1 MLQAPRQSARDSAS
15 GAPRHR
21 HHTGTPHP
29 AVTEPID
36 GNNRLKRTLGLPLV
50 TLYGLGNILGAGIYV
65 LVGKVAGFAGSSTIL
80 AFLIAMV
87 VAAVT
92 ALSYMELAG
101 RYPVS
106 GSVSVYLHRA
116 FGKRWLSTAI
126 GLTMVG
132 GGVASAAALAQG
144 FSGYLNSFVSV
155 PTIAGSVG
163 LLVALGAI
171 AVKGI
176 GESAT
181 FAAVLT
187 GLEVLGLALV
197 IWFGRTA
204 FAHINV
210 GGLVAIDPAVGLG
223 GVFAGAFL
231 AFYAFIGFEDMV
243 NVAEEA
249 KNPRRTMPLAIL
261 FSLLASTVLYLL
273 VVVVSTTLVS
283 PAELADSEAPLTLVF
298 ERSGASHGVLLSL
311 IGMIAAMNGI
321 IVQIIMGS
329 RILYGLAAE
338 GWIHRSF
345 GKVHTSF
352 QTPVTA
358 TLLVLAAMIAATAV
372 LPLVSLARLTS
383 LLVLIIF
390 TLVNASLI
398 VIKRRHRDHGGY
410 IDVPAAVPY
419 VGVALCLGTL
429 VLQAVNW

>member
-1 MLQAPRQSARDSAS
+1 M
-15 GAPRHR
+15 
-21 HHTGTPHP
+21 
-29 AVTEPID
+29 TEPI
-36 GNNRLKRTLGLPLV
+36 GGEAGLNRTLGLPLV

-65 LVGKVAGFAGSSTIL
+65 LVGKVAGFAGSSTTL

-106 GSVSVYLHRA
+106 GSVAVYLHRA
-116 FGKRWLSTAI
+116 FGKRWLSTAV

-144 FSGYLNSFVSV
+144 FSGYLNSFASV
-155 PTIAGSVG
+155 PTVAGSVG

-187 GLEVLGLALV
+187 GLEVLGLVLV
-197 IWFGRTA
+197 IWFGRNA
-204 FAHINV
+204 FTNIKFE
-210 GGLVAIDPAVGLG
+210 GLVAIDPAVGLG

-273 VVVVSTTLVS
+273 VVVVSTTLVT
-283 PAELADSEAPLTLVF
+283 PAELANSEAPLTLVF
-298 ERSGASHGVLLSL
+298 ERSGASHGVLLSI
-311 IGMIAAMNGI
+311 IGMVAAMNGV

-338 GWIHRSF
+338 GWIDTRFARVHRAY
-345 GKVHTSF
+345 
-352 QTPVTA
+352 QTPVPA
-358 TLLVLAAMIAATAV
+358 TLVVLAAMIAGTV
-372 LPLVSLARLTS
+372 LLPLVSLARLTS

-390 TLVNASLI
+390 TLVNVALI

-410 IDVPAAVPY
+410 IDVPVVIPY
-419 VGVALCLGTL
+419 LGVLLCLGTL
-429 VLQAVNW
+429 VLQAFNW

>member
-1 MLQAPRQSARDSAS
+1 M
-15 GAPRHR
+15 
-21 HHTGTPHP
+21 
-29 AVTEPID
+29 TEPAGD
-36 GNNRLKRTLGLPLV
+36 NPKLNRTLGLPLV

-65 LVGKVAGFAGSSTIL
+65 LIGKVAGFAGSSTTL
-80 AFLIAMV
+80 AFIIAMV
-87 VAAVT
+87 TAAIT

-106 GSVSVYLHRA
+106 ASVSVYLHRA

-144 FSGYLNSFVSV
+144 FAGYLRSFISL
-155 PTIAGSVG
+155 PTVVGSVG
-163 LLVALGAI
+163 LLVVLGAI
-171 AVKGI
+171 AIKGI

-181 FAAVLT
+181 TAALLT
-187 GLEVLGLALV
+187 GLEVLGLLLV
-197 IWFGRTA
+197 IWFGRKT
-204 FAHINV
+204 FASVHISTV
-210 GGLVAIDPAVGLG
+210 LAIDPAVGLG

-249 KNPRRTMPLAIL
+249 RNPRRTMPLAIL
-261 FSLLASTVLYLL
+261 FALLASTVLYLL
-273 VVVVSTTLVS
+273 VVVISTTVVP
-283 PAELADSEAPLTLVF
+283 PAELAASDAPLTLVF

-311 IGMIAAMNGI
+311 IGMIAAMNGG

-329 RILYGLAAE
+329 RILYGLANE
-338 GWIHRSF
+338 GWIHSTF
-345 GKVHTSF
+345 GKVHRSF

-358 TLLVLAAMIAATAV
+358 TLVVLAAMIVGTVV
-372 LPLVSLARLTS
+372 LPLVSLAQLTS
-383 LLVLIIF
+383 LLVLTIF

-410 IDVPAAVPY
+410 IDVPVAIPY
-419 VGVALCLGTL
+419 LGVVLCLGTIIFQ
-429 VLQAVNW
+429 VFNW